1 MTIPAPRPRQRFP
14 EIAAVSW
21 EHPADRAALQALRA
35 VPGFDDVV
43 RKVISF
49 LGGERGIRLLFQ
61 GNSVRAGAA
70 QFPKLWTLQTE
81 VAGTFDWPK
90 VPELYVSQTP
100 VFNAGAYGVDDPFI
114 VVHSAALEMLDDDE
128 LRVLLAHEM
137 GHVVSGHAL
146 YRTIDEIL
154 LNNGLSALPILA
166 GIALFPIRLAILE
179 WARKSELSA
188 DRAGLLGSQDVIAS
202 QRLFMKMAGGTR
214 GQINSGQLSV
224 DAFMAQANEYLA
236 SKEGF
241 DAVYKI
247 LNTLAL
253 THPMNT
259 IRAAELQQ
267 WVTSGDYERIV
278 RGEYVRR
285 GQQQERPLADDL
297 SAAGSHYAAEA
308 REFAGAVAEAA
319 RRAAER
325 AAEAFRSAQRR

>member
-35 VPGFDDVV
+35 IPGFDDVV

-61 GNSVRAGAA
+61 GNAVRAGAA

-90 VPELYVSQTP
+90 VAELYVSQTP

-146 YRTIDEIL
+146 YRTIAEIL
-154 LNNGLSALPILA
+154 LSIGLSALPILA

-188 DRAGLLGSQDVIAS
+188 DRAGLLGSQDVVAS

-224 DAFMAQANEYLA
+224 DAFMAQANEYLG

-267 WVTSGDYERIV
+267 WVSSGDYERIV

-325 AAEAFRSAQRR
+325 AAEAFRSAQGR

>member
-1 MTIPAPRPRQRFP
+1 
-14 EIAAVSW
+14 
-21 EHPADRAALQALRA
+21 
-35 VPGFDDVV
+35 
-43 RKVISF
+43 
-49 LGGERGIRLLFQ
+49 
-61 GNSVRAGAA
+61 
-70 QFPKLWTLQTE
+70 
-81 VAGTFDWPK
+81 
-90 VPELYVSQTP
+90 
-100 VFNAGAYGVDDPFI
+100 
-114 VVHSAALEMLDDDE
+114 MLDDDE

-146 YRTIDEIL
+146 YRTIAEIL
-154 LNNGLSALPILA
+154 LSIGLSALPIVA

-267 WVTSGDYERIV
+267 WVSSGDYERIV

-297 SAAGSHYAAEA
+297 NAAGSHYAAEA